1 MNTLAS
7 TAVARHRAA
16 ARYAVRHK
24 ARVAAVLGAA
34 AALTAACGSQGGA
47 SHAAGPGGAASEPA
61 SSLIISV
68 AAARGDTPRHWTL
81 TCAPHAAGG
90 TLPHP
95 AAACGALAR
104 AKDPF
109 APVPHGIM
117 CSMIDNGPQTASI
130 KGTWH
135 GMRVAS
141 SYSRADSCETARWNK
156 LWKVFSQGNP
166 GGRMIPVSGGSP
178 SN

>member
-1 MNTLAS
+1 MNIPAS
-7 TAVARHRAA
+7 SAGTRHRAA
-16 ARYAVRHK
+16 IRHQ
-24 ARVAAVLGAA
+24 ARVAAFLGAIA
-34 AALTAACGSQGGA
+34 VLTAACGSQSGA
-47 SHAAGPGGAASEPA
+47 SHPGSTGGAASRPT

-81 TCAPHAAGG
+81 TCGPRAVGG

-109 APVPHGIM
+109 APVPRGIM
-117 CSMIDNGPQTASI
+117 CSMIDSGPQTASI
-130 KGTWH
+130 AGTWH
-135 GMRVAS
+135 GTRVAS
-141 SYSRADSCETARWNK
+141 AYSRLDSCETARWNK
-156 LWKVFSQGNP
+156 LWKVFSQVNP
-166 GGRMIPVSGGSP
+166 GGPMIRASGLPP